1 MFFLRIRS
9 SEIMMLDKASHL
21 AGQEGMSG
29 HGHFGSSGTALTNLQ
44 PGDVV
49 PGRFQAA
56 GDPQEPPRHQ
66 E

>member
-1 MFFLRIRS
+1 
-9 SEIMMLDKASHL
+9 MMLDKASHL